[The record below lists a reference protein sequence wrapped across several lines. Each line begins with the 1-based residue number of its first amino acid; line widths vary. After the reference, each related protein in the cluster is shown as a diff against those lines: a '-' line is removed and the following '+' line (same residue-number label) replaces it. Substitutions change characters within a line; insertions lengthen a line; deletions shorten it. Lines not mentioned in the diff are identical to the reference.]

1 MNFLIIGIIANKLLI
16 CFMIEVGNVFE
27 RNTIDKHQFIMEV
40 VEVSNENVHFIMSHK
55 GELDKFSYSMRRDV
69 VLNLIKNNKMGKI
82 N

>member
-1 MNFLIIGIIANKLLI
+1 
-16 CFMIEVGNVFE
+16 
-27 RNTIDKHQFIMEV
+27 MEV
-40 VEVSNENVHFIMSHK
+40 IEVSNENVHFIMSHK